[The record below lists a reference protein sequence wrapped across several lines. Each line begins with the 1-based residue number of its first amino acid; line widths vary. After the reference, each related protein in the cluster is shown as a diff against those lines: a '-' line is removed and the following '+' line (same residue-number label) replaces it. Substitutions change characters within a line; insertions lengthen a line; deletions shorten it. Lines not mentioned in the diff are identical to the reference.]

1 MAWLATLV
9 ALIAAIRHFAGDKAE
24 AGADLTAL

>member
-9 ALIAAIRHFAGDKAE
+9 ALIALARHFAGDDDPRE
-24 AGADLTAL
+24 NSLSP